1 MTLIEP
7 MPPDLHEKIGREL
20 EDGDRI
26 RIGLASDIR
35 EDLTFG
41 QRWLI
46 VTDRHVMVVPEEG
59 EDGVV
64 RIPIQEITAAKVE
77 PLVSGG
83 RLEIS
88 LDGRTT
94 EVISYSNSL
103 SSRFGEAARGIEQLA
118 KGESFSIS
126 TEVERLRCD
135 KCGRLLPE
143 KDGICP
149 ACMKKSAVLMR
160 ITGYLRP
167 YKLQAILLAAVSL
180 ISMMAQLIPPYLIRT
195 LVDDVLVPRANFR
208 LLIWLVVAL
217 ISVGILRTA
226 TAAAHGWIVAWL
238 AGKVTMDIRAHLYRC
253 LERLTLRFYDK
264 RQIGAIMSRVTNDS
278 GRLQDFLVEGLPYL
292 VNNTLL
298 LLGIAVMLFVM
309 NWRLMLFVM
318 IPVPLF
324 FLGGALFWKRMRG
337 LFHKWWHRW
346 SMFTAGLNESISG
359 IRVVKAFAQEDREM
373 ERLDRRNEDLYSI
386 GVRADRMW
394 FLFFETMTF
403 LTTIGSFIVWFVG
416 GRSVISGELT
426 VGTLMAFISYLWMF
440 YHPLQWVSELNNWMT
455 RAFAGAERI
464 FEILDADPE
473 AYDAPDAMPMPSI
486 RGDVTFSN
494 VTFGYDK
501 HKPVLHDIDLEVKAG
516 EMIGLVGKS
525 GVGKST
531 TISLICRFY
540 EVDQG
545 TIEIDGV
552 DIRKIRLSDL
562 RRQIGIVL
570 QEPFLFNGTIAE
582 NIAYGKPDATLA
594 EIMTAARAANAHSFV
609 VSRPDGYD
617 AQVGERGSKLSV
629 GEKQRISIARA
640 ILHDPRILIMDE
652 ATSSVDTETERQIQD
667 ALARLVKGRTTFA
680 IAHRLSTLRN
690 ADRLVVLEEG
700 RIKEMGTHDELM
712 EKQGMY
718 HKLVQMQTEL
728 SRVKALNG

>member
-1 MTLIEP
+1 MTLIES
-7 MPPDLHEKIGREL
+7 MPTHLHEKIGREL
-20 EDGDRI
+20 EEEDRI

-35 EDLTFG
+35 ADLSFG
-41 QRWLI
+41 QRWLV
-46 VTDRHVMVVPEEG
+46 VTDRQVMVIPEDG
-59 EDGVV
+59 VDGVV
-64 RIPIQEITAAKVE
+64 RIPIQGITAAKAE

-88 LDGRTT
+88 RDGETT
-94 EVISYSNSL
+94 EVITYSNGL
-103 SSRFGEAARGIEQLA
+103 STRFGEAARGIEQLA
-118 KGESFSIS
+118 KGEPLSIS
-126 TEVERLRCD
+126 PEVERLRCE

-160 ITGYLRP
+160 IVGYLRP
-167 YKLQAILLAAVSL
+167 YRVQAILLAVVSM
-180 ISMMAQLIPPYLIRT
+180 ITMAAQLIPPYLTRT
-195 LVDDVLVPRANFR
+195 LVDKVLVPRTNFR
-208 LLIWLVVAL
+208 LLVWLVLAL
-217 ISVGILRTA
+217 ILCGLLRTG
-226 TAAAHGWIVAWL
+226 TAAVHAWIVTWL
-238 AGKVTMDIRAHLYRC
+238 AGKVTMDIRSQLYRC

-298 LLGIAVMLFVM
+298 ILGISVMLFVM
-309 NWRLMLFVM
+309 SWKLMLFVM

-324 FLGGALFWKRMRG
+324 FFGGALFWKRMRG

-359 IRVVKAFAQEDREM
+359 IRVVKAFAQESNEVA
-373 ERLDRRNEDLYSI
+373 RLDRRNEDLFSI
-386 GVRADRMW
+386 GVQADRMW
-394 FLFFETMTF
+394 FLFFETMIF
-403 LTTIGSFIVWFVG
+403 LTTIGSFIVWFAG
-416 GRSVISGELT
+416 GRGVIEGELT
-426 VGTLMAFISYLWMF
+426 VGTLMAFLSYLFMF
-440 YHPLQWVSELNNWMT
+440 YRPLQWISELNNWMT

-464 FEILDADPE
+464 FEILDTDPE
-473 AYDAPDAMPMPSI
+473 AYDAPDAVSMPSI
-486 RGDVTFSN
+486 RGDVTFRN

-501 HKPVLHDIDLEVKAG
+501 HKPVLHDIDLEIKAG

-545 TIEIDGV
+545 AIEIDGV
-552 DIRKIRLSDL
+552 DIREIRLDDL

-570 QEPFLFNGTIAE
+570 QEPFLFSGTIAK
-582 NIAYGKPDATLA
+582 NIAYGKSDATLA
-594 EIMTAARAANAHSFV
+594 EIMNAARAANAHNFI

-640 ILHDPRILIMDE
+640 LLHDPRILILDE

-667 ALARLVKGRTTFA
+667 ALGRLVKGRTTFA

-690 ADRLVVLEEG
+690 ADRLVVMEEG
-700 RIKEMGTHDELM
+700 RIKEVGTHDELVT
-712 EKQGMY
+712 KQGVY
-718 HKLVQMQTEL
+718 HKLVQMQMEL
-728 SRVKALNG
+728 AKVKGVDG